1 MVSSTDELRSV
12 TSDTIFALS
21 SGQGRAGVAVVR
33 VSGPATAEVISALA
47 GPLPAPRRATL
58 RTLRA
63 TPGGEVIDRGLVLW
77 FPAPNSFTG
86 EHMAELHVHGGPAVV
101 RALLAALG
109 AWPGF
114 RMAEPGEFT
123 RRAFD
128 HGKLD
133 LTAVEGLADLIDAE
147 TEAQRRQAVRQSG
160 GHLGQLYEAWREE
173 LIACRAL
180 IEAAIDFSDEADV
193 VARLEADVRPRVAAL
208 QAALVAHLDDACRGE
223 ILRDGVRIV
232 LAGPPNAGKSSL
244 LNALARR
251 DVAIV
256 SAEPGTTRDVLEVRL
271 DLGGVPVILTDT
283 AGLRDEASGDI
294 EREGMRRTLA
304 RGQDAD
310 LVLWLMDG
318 SDAGARPDPPP
329 ELAGAM
335 VERVQTKADLPGSSH
350 GRATQPSPIVGT
362 PPTPN
367 PSPQGGGGHRGGIA
381 SDLAISVVTGE
392 GLADLIGRLAA
403 FAAERAGHAEAPMI
417 TRARHRE
424 HVAGARGA
432 LAAFLAGPWEQTE
445 LRAEDLRIAA
455 DSLGRI
461 TGRVDAE
468 QVLDRIFAS
477 FCIGK

>member
-1 MVSSTDELRSV
+1 MQQSMADRMAAASADQQSGAHRT
-12 TSDTIFALS
+12 TFFALS

-33 VSGPATAEVISALA
+33 LSGPAAAGVVTAMAC
-47 GPLPAPRRATL
+47 PLPEPRRASL
-58 RTLRA
+58 RTIRVD
-63 TPGGEVIDRGLVLW
+63 GDVIDRGLVLW
-77 FPAPNSFTG
+77 LPGPQNFTG
-86 EHMAELHVHGGPAVV
+86 EDMAELHVHGGPAVV
-101 RALLAALG
+101 RALLAALA
-109 AWPGF
+109 AWPGC

-128 HGKLD
+128 NGKLD

-147 TEAQRRQAVRQSG
+147 TEGQRRQAVRQAG
-160 GHLGQLYEAWREE
+160 GHLRQLYDAWREE

-193 VARLEADVRPRVAAL
+193 AARLQQDVRPRVAAL
-208 QAALVAHLDDACRGE
+208 HAALAAHLDDARRGE

-271 DLGGVPVILTDT
+271 DLGGVPAIIADT
-283 AGLRDEASGDI
+283 AGLRTEASGDI

-304 RGQDAD
+304 RGRDAD
-310 LVLWLMDG
+310 LVLWLVDG
-318 SDAGARPDPPP
+318 SDPAAPPDPPP
-329 ELAGAM
+329 ELAGVP
-335 VERVQTKADLPGSSH
+335 VERLRTKADLSAAG
-350 GRATQPSPIVGT
+350 GTIGLATST
-362 PPTPN
+362 
-367 PSPQGGGGHRGGIA
+367 
-381 SDLAISVVTGE
+381 VTGE
-392 GLADLIGRLAA
+392 GLEALIVRLAA
-403 FAAERAGHAEAPMI
+403 FAAERVGWSEAPAI
-417 TRARHRE
+417 TQERHRG
-424 HVAGARGA
+424 HVAAAQEA
-432 LAAFLAGPWEQTE
+432 LAAFLAGPPEQTE
-445 LRAEDLRIAA
+445 LRAEDLRMAA
-455 DSLGRI
+455 DALGRI